1 MSDTLL
7 GGHQGV
13 ASSLS
18 TALNYAKDK
27 GLFNDITKGRT
38 SDRYSEW
45 KEEDVTTGVASVD
58 TIFQK
63 YDVARGVRAHC
74 SSLFRV
80 SHRRNMYDQF
90 GREMTQRE
98 LWRQLNHQFHG
109 IKPSAKRSER
119 ELESYKRELSAKK
132 KANADTPLG
141 SMQMLKAAT
150 KVTAAI
156 SIMLIPYRLKHCV
169 CALDEPLSRVPS
181 LCVCAVSV
189 RVCAVSVRVCAVSVR
204 VFRADA
210 LALRSRAS
218 TSWSASRSSRTSC
231 QNRSDM

>member
-1 MSDTLL
+1 MTVCRKSKAKSSVADTLL

-63 YDVARGVRAHC
+63 YLCPTPLQTFSLASHH
-74 SSLFRV
+74 SSR
-80 SHRRNMYDQF
+80 HRYDQF

-132 KANADTPLG
+132 RANADTPLG

-150 KVTAAI
+150 KVSSARIHLVALLPHY
-156 SIMLIPYRLKHCV
+156 SLSWRLRPCE
-169 CALDEPLSRVPS
+169 CTRNFAL
-181 LCVCAVSV
+181 
-189 RVCAVSVRVCAVSVR
+189 
-204 VFRADA
+204 
-210 LALRSRAS
+210 LRSVLRSCAFR
-218 TSWSASRSSRTSC
+218 SRF
-231 QNRSDM
+231 